1 MSVVNQG
8 IGLTP
13 SSGSLGYVGVALSSI
28 TGTGADLTA
37 NIHVANGVA
46 VAATVNAG
54 GSGYTV
60 GDVLTLPNGIG
71 NLNAGLNAQFSVVSL
86 GSTNQLIL
94 DNVQGDFVT
103 GAGNTVMFT
112 NSVGVGT
119 TLNGNGANVLIS
131 SIDTVTDGRHIVV
144 DHKNHGM
151 HHEQNRVRIS
161 DVLSDIKP
169 TKLTVAYNSSSTMI
183 SRFR

>member
-13 SSGSLGYVGVALSSI
+13 SSGSLGYIGVALSSI

-71 NLNAGLNAQFSVVSL
+71 NLNRRFECTILRCISWFNQSVDS
-86 GSTNQLIL
+86 

-112 NSVGVGT
+112 NSVGIGT
-119 TLNGNGANVLIS
+119 TLNGTGANVLIS

-151 HHEQNRVRIS
+151 HHEQNRVIIS
-161 DVLSDIKP
+161 DVLSI
-169 TKLTVAYNSSSTMI
+169 LNQQNSLQHNNSSSTY
-183 SRFR
+183 